1 VRSRAARPPHL
12 APSLYTH
19 WRDSLFLRLGSS
31 RENPQTNE
39 GAANE
44 ARRRS
49 RGGCQSALFSACAQ
63 ACSSMNGRGFEGL
76 PPRGSVVDGWS
87 FQAWKD
93 RITRQQQQENAA
105 RTSWNGIHHQRPT
118 QSVQAPAQR
127 PECWH
132 GDPSSSAGD
141 RGAAEPHPNFARGG
155 GAARA
160 SGWDGDGRG
169 FDAKI
174 LHRQSFTSE
183 GLDTRREAYP
193 ASRRSADSTRTD
205 QRAVRA
211 EIGDPRLPSKRPH
224 TDHQSSSKYPPST
237 GAKKAAVRAANG
249 QRGSDEKYPPA
260 KKARPVDGPAG
271 NKHAQ
276 DRGRHAPTSLSI
288 PAVVFP
294 RDSQAHLAS
303 PLALTTV
310 PTPSPRMQQQLVY
323 FENSVRGIFSA
334 AEEQQRQTNDT
345 MSGALSWNDAESI
358 LKTQMR

>member
-1 VRSRAARPPHL
+1 
-12 APSLYTH
+12 
-19 WRDSLFLRLGSS
+19 
-31 RENPQTNE
+31 
-39 GAANE
+39 
-44 ARRRS
+44 
-49 RGGCQSALFSACAQ
+49 
-63 ACSSMNGRGFEGL
+63 MKGRGFESL

-93 RITRQQQQENAA
+93 HITRQQQQENAA
-105 RTSWNGIHHQRPT
+105 RTSWKGIHHQHPT
-118 QSVQAPAQR
+118 KSVQAPAHR

-141 RGAAEPHPNFARGG
+141 RGAAEPHLNFARGG

-174 LHRQSFTSE
+174 LNRQSRTSE
-183 GLDTRREAYP
+183 GLDASREAHQ
-193 ASRRSADSTRTD
+193 ASRSSADSTKTD

-224 TDHQSSSKYPPST
+224 TDYESSSKYPPST
-237 GAKKAAVRAANG
+237 GTKRAAATAANG
-249 QRGSDEKYPPA
+249 QRESDEKYPPA

-276 DRGRHAPTSLSI
+276 DRGRHAPTSKPIL
-288 PAVVFP
+288 AVVLP

-303 PLALTTV
+303 PLALPTV

-334 AEEQQRQTNDT
+334 AEEQQRQSNDT